1 MSRIDNIRGY
11 LNKNNVDAIL
21 LNSSNNK
28 FYIASLY
35 SSSGYVFIT
44 NKSQYIIVDFRY
56 FEEMKKKA
64 KNFEVILMNKE
75 KTYFDIVNKIC
86 EIENINSIGF
96 EGSEISFD
104 SYNIMDKNINADL
117 LSVDLSKLRYK
128 KDEKELEYIK
138 RACEIADNTFNHIT
152 KFIKVK
158 MTEKEVENEI
168 VRFIKEQGGQRESFD
183 VIVASGIRGA
193 LPHGKASN
201 KVIEKGEFVTLDFG
215 VRFNNYC
222 SDITRTISMGEGN
235 DELNKIYNI
244 VKKANEEAIRLLKP
258 GMTTGDIDKIA
269 RDIIDKE
276 GYKEY
281 FGHNLGHGVGIM
293 VHEYPSLAPN
303 SSEVIKEGMV
313 ITIEP
318 GIYIPNLGGVRIE
331 DDILVIKDGCK
342 VLTKSRKDLIK
353 IENK

>member
-1 MSRIDNIRGY
+1 MSRIDNIKSY

-21 LNSSNNK
+21 LNSANNK
-28 FYIASLY
+28 FYSADLY

-56 FEEMKKKA
+56 FEEMKEKA
-64 KNFEVILMNKE
+64 KNFEVILMTKE

-86 EIENINSIGF
+86 EIENINNIGF
-96 EGSEISFD
+96 EGREVSFD
-104 SYNIMDKNINADL
+104 AYNIMDKKINVDL
-117 LSVDLSKLRYK
+117 ISVDLSKLRCK
-128 KDEKELEYIK
+128 KDEKELECIK
-138 RACEIADNTFNHIT
+138 KACEIADNTFSHIT

-168 VRFIKEQGGQRESFD
+168 VRFIKEQGGQKESFD

-193 LPHGKASN
+193 LPHGKASD
-201 KVIEKGEFVTLDFG
+201 KVIEKGEFVTFDFG

-222 SDITRTISMGEGN
+222 SDITRTISIGEGN
-235 DELNKIYNI
+235 EELNKIYNI

-276 GYKEY
+276 GYGDY
-281 FGHNLGHGVGIM
+281 FGHNLGHGVGII
-293 VHEYPSLAPN
+293 VHEYPALAPK
-303 SSEVIKEGMV
+303 SVEVLSEGMV
-313 ITIEP
+313 VTIEP

-331 DDILVIKDGCK
+331 DDVLITKDGCER
-342 VLTKSRKDLIK
+342 LTKSTKELIK
-353 IENK
+353 IKI

>member
-1 MSRIDNIRGY
+1 MIRLDNIRSY
-11 LNKNNVDAIL
+11 MNKNDVDSIL
-21 LNSSNNK
+21 LNNSNNK
-28 FYIASLY
+28 FYIAGLY

-56 FEEMKKKA
+56 FEEMKEKA

-86 EIENINSIGF
+86 EVEHINSIGF
-96 EGSEISFD
+96 EGSEVSYD
-104 SYNIMDKNINADL
+104 SYNIMNKKINIDL
-117 LSVDLSKLRYK
+117 VSVDLSKLRCK
-128 KDEKELEYIK
+128 KDEKELECIK
-138 RACEIADNTFNHIT
+138 KACEIADNTFNHIIE
-152 KFIKVK
+152 FIKVK

-168 VRFIKEQGGQRESFD
+168 VRFIKELGGQRESFD

-193 LPHGKASN
+193 LPHGKASD
-201 KVIEKGEFVTLDFG
+201 KIIEKGEFVTFDFG

-235 DELNKIYNI
+235 EELNKIYNI
-244 VKKANEEAIRLLKP
+244 VKRANEESIRLLKP
-258 GMTTGDIDKIA
+258 GMTAGDIDKIA

-293 VHEYPSLAPN
+293 VHEYPLLEPKSL
-303 SSEVIKEGMV
+303 EVIKEGMV
-313 ITIEP
+313 VTIEP

-331 DDILVIKDGCK
+331 DDVLITKDGCER
-342 VLTKSRKDLIK
+342 LTKSTKDLIK
-353 IENK
+353 IKI